1 MLAFCRV
8 LLVMAFVVGFVGC
21 KSGTPARP
29 KGEVA
34 VTTMVTKREDIPA
47 IFEYVGVAQSSHL
60 VDILARVEGYL
71 DTIAYREGQMVKE
84 GELLFQIDP
93 RPFQA
98 ALAQAQAQ
106 EAQQKAVLWDAQRST
121 ARLKPLHEQKAA
133 SRRDLDNAL
142 AKEDAAIASLDAAKA
157 QVLQAELNLNYTTI
171 KSPINGV
178 SGMARYR
185 VGSLVGPGST
195 QALLTSVWAIDP
207 IWVNFNVSEG
217 DLLKYHMEAV
227 KKRLQM
233 PKDMNFSIE
242 IEFADGTV
250 FPSKGFVDFADPS
263 LKQDTGSMIVRAVL
277 PNPEG
282 LLRPG
287 QFVRARLIG
296 AIRPQAI
303 AVPQKAVMQGK
314 GGMFVYVVDKDNT
327 VEMRY
332 VRTGDWYNDL
342 WIIDEGLEAGERVIV
357 DGTNKVTV
365 GTVVK
370 VTDVVGKP
378 NL

>member
-1 MLAFCRV
+1 VLAFCRV
-8 LLVMAFVVGFVGC
+8 LLVMIFVVGFVGC
-21 KSGTPARP
+21 KSGTPVRS
-29 KGEVA
+29 KGEVV
-34 VTTMVTKREDIPA
+34 VTTIVTKREDIPA
-47 IFEYVGVAQSSHL
+47 TFEYVGVAQSSHL

-71 DTIAYREGQMVKE
+71 DNIAYREGQLVKE

-98 ALAQAQAQ
+98 PLAQAQAQ

-121 ARLKPLHEQKAA
+121 ERLKPLFEQKAA

-185 VGSLVGPGST
+185 VGSLVGPAST

-242 IEFADGTV
+242 IEFSDGTV

-277 PNPEG
+277 PNPDG

-332 VRTGDWYNDL
+332 VKTGDWYNDF

-365 GTVVK
+365 GAVVK
-370 VTDVVGKP
+370 ATDAVGKSG
-378 NL
+378 L